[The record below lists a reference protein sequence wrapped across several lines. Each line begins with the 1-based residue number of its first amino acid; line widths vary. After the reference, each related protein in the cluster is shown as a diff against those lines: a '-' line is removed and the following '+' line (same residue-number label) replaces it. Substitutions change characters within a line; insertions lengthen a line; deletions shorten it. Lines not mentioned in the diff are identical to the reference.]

1 MFTVF
6 AFANFKGIVAGGSMF
21 EGHDRSRRSL
31 CSFDKKSALDS
42 FHFLAG
48 IILGLVLLLTACQ
61 PGVSS
66 TQPEP
71 NPALGQPT
79 PVIEISPTMKAE
91 QPDPSELPPVAS
103 STLTPTMLPTTLI
116 QPTPTLEAR
125 YYLNEFSGTTTGLE
139 GWTLYEVPFNR
150 HWTLLPDN
158 FPDVQNNTKAP
169 QIMDAF
175 DQVPVYAIYDQHLWS
190 VDMTL
195 DETFEFSG
203 QGEASHALICR
214 FSNSGWYE
222 IGLSSSGNWKIS
234 LMSVDGQDLVNTT
247 LLEGTL
253 SAIPTGSIN
262 LRVNCLADQVGLQV
276 NGQEIA
282 TVTDAALQQG
292 DLFGFVYQEEA
303 PSETQVQISKL
314 TILDGKGNKLREWS
328 NDADS
333 FYFNKAYFAVSKQTP
348 QNVRSI
354 MSGYTTIEIEEGQAR
369 LRESQPGWVLLINPM
384 EMPRDVEI
392 SMTVTSN
399 DLDHNIGIL
408 CNWSPENGGYLLWY
422 RNPYSIITPF
432 DIDEHG
438 VPLYRGGNWEFM
450 TTAYGNLLSTKTHQ
464 ITAFCGVGMTKLFI
478 DGQQV
483 MSAPLSDFKAP
494 DNNKAGRMI
503 GLAFGTNVT
512 DTASILIDN
521 LMVSWRV
528 PTPTPSG
535 E

>member
-1 MFTVF
+1 
-6 AFANFKGIVAGGSMF
+6 
-21 EGHDRSRRSL
+21 
-31 CSFDKKSALDS
+31 
-42 FHFLAG
+42 
-48 IILGLVLLLTACQ
+48 
-61 PGVSS
+61 
-66 TQPEP
+66 
-71 NPALGQPT
+71 
-79 PVIEISPTMKAE
+79 
-91 QPDPSELPPVAS
+91 
-103 STLTPTMLPTTLI
+103 
-116 QPTPTLEAR
+116 
-125 YYLNEFSGTTTGLE
+125 
-139 GWTLYEVPFNR
+139 
-150 HWTLLPDN
+150 
-158 FPDVQNNTKAP
+158 
-169 QIMDAF
+169 
-175 DQVPVYAIYDQHLWS
+175 
-190 VDMTL
+190 
-195 DETFEFSG
+195 
-203 QGEASHALICR
+203 
-214 FSNSGWYE
+214 
-222 IGLSSSGNWKIS
+222 
-234 LMSVDGQDLVNTT
+234 
-247 LLEGTL
+247 
-253 SAIPTGSIN
+253 
-262 LRVNCLADQVGLQV
+262 
-276 NGQEIA
+276 
-282 TVTDAALQQG
+282 
-292 DLFGFVYQEEA
+292 
-303 PSETQVQISKL
+303 
-314 TILDGKGNKLREWS
+314 
-328 NDADS
+328 
-333 FYFNKAYFAVSKQTP
+333 
-348 QNVRSI
+348 
-354 MSGYTTIEIEEGQAR
+354 MSGYTTIQIEEGQAR
-369 LRESQPGWVLLINPM
+369 LSESQPGWVLLINPM